1 MIKLKQV
8 VTFVE
13 SSRFN
18 QLVIYY
24 IEKRVKENNRD
35 VDFFIGGLFIK
46 FLGLLLGL
54 KMADYTI
61 V

>member
-1 MIKLKQV
+1 
-8 VTFVE
+8 
-13 SSRFN
+13 
-18 QLVIYY
+18 VIYY